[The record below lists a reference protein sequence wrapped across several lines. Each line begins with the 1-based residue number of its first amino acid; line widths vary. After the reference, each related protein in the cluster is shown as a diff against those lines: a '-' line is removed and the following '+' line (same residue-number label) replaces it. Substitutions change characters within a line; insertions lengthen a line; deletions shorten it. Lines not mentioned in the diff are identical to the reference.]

1 MVNPRLKRQRATTAT
16 RNANPQ
22 EELAESSDGT
32 HEESSETASSCCTI
46 SVGNG
51 SGSSRI
57 LAVSTKGC
65 RRFVMMCV
73 VCLLSGLIGVEI
85 GRRNVQLSMK
95 QAKAELE
102 MAQGQ
107 GRPTQ
112 VVRARDHTLVSTPQ
126 TTTRDNAQ
134 DDPNDNENGGVWS
147 PLPASLS
154 PSQRPLHYPMFS
166 LTLINSGM
174 AILPRYIACAN
185 RGQTE
190 RQPIT
195 LGRYWT
201 RPGHLKT
208 PLRMAMGSCMLH
220 NMDVQQQQQQQAY
233 LSMPSPSSN
242 TNTKATTSNYIRN
255 ITYLCGGDDET
266 NSKKQHDIWH
276 DLQYL
281 HVPRGNQL
289 TPKAFALQE
298 GRCFDPVLTPGALQ
312 ALYQA
317 HPNATILNMIRDP
330 QEWYSTLSYGLHQR
344 WKGCINMPRHI
355 FPSQNTEEQYAH
367 FYKAYHQ
374 RIRDFVTHHPSWSLI
389 EIDLTLPAQTI
400 TQQLQD
406 QWNIAPPK
414 CWTEATESTI
424 HVQESPTTYKNI
436 PIRKDGK
443 DDHSISSDN
452 DVHKYD
458 IPPVVTG
465 SLPRPNDIT
474 YPILAMSLS
483 KSGTTNTNAY
493 FTCNLG
499 LGKSAHYMYETPLA
513 PPHQQNAIALCLR
526 DNIENGRKPLEQC
539 GHSVQVYADIGLLHS
554 DPNNNNHG
562 VCYYPQMFHGGVAD
576 AFAKA
581 YPRATIFLAV
591 RNATAWALSAE
602 HFHGTREKWATHPDC
617 PQPSGG
623 LQFPPPQSSHAVWA
637 EFYHN
642 HTVRVRQ
649 FVQNYPTLTYI
660 EVPLT
665 DESDEIMDDIFGFQ
679 PGCWGHHK
687 PK

>member
-1 MVNPRLKRQRATTAT
+1 
-16 RNANPQ
+16 
-22 EELAESSDGT
+22 
-32 HEESSETASSCCTI
+32 
-46 SVGNG
+46 
-51 SGSSRI
+51 
-57 LAVSTKGC
+57 
-65 RRFVMMCV
+65 
-73 VCLLSGLIGVEI
+73 
-85 GRRNVQLSMK
+85 
-95 QAKAELE
+95 
-102 MAQGQ
+102 
-107 GRPTQ
+107 
-112 VVRARDHTLVSTPQ
+112 
-126 TTTRDNAQ
+126 
-134 DDPNDNENGGVWS
+134 
-147 PLPASLS
+147 
-154 PSQRPLHYPMFS
+154 
-166 LTLINSGM
+166 
-174 AILPRYIACAN
+174 
-185 RGQTE
+185 
-190 RQPIT
+190 
-195 LGRYWT
+195 
-201 RPGHLKT
+201 
-208 PLRMAMGSCMLH
+208 
-220 NMDVQQQQQQQAY
+220 
-233 LSMPSPSSN
+233 MPSPSSN

-367 FYKAYHQ
+367 FYRAYHQ

-406 QWNIAPPK
+406 QWNVAPPK

-526 DNIENGRKPLEQC
+526 DNIENGRN
-539 GHSVQVYADIGLLHS
+539 HWNSVVIPSRSMPTLVFCTVI
-554 DPNNNNHG
+554 PTTTI
-562 VCYYPQMFHGGVAD
+562 M
-576 AFAKA
+576 AFAIILKCFMGVSPMPL
-581 YPRATIFLAV
+581 PRPILVPLYFWPSAMPQLGPCRPSIFM
-591 RNATAWALSAE
+591 
-602 HFHGTREKWATHPDC
+602 GREKNGRPIPIVPNHRVAYNFRHPN
-617 PQPSGG
+617 PAMP
-623 LQFPPPQSSHAVWA
+623 
-637 EFYHN
+637 
-642 HTVRVRQ
+642 
-649 FVQNYPTLTYI
+649 
-660 EVPLT
+660 
-665 DESDEIMDDIFGFQ
+665 FGPNFITIIR
-679 PGCWGHHK
+679 
-687 PK
+687 